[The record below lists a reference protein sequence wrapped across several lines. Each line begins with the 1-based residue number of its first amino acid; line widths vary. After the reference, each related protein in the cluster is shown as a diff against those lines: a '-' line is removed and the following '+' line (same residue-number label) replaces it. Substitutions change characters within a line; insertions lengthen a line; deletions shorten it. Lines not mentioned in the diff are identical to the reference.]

1 MPVVNRGGFAGD
13 QNADT
18 AYAAF
23 GKVNDK
29 FDAVDLSLLSKAD
42 AAAVAAALAS
52 KADEAATTLALAGKQ
67 PSDATLTAI
76 AALVTAADKLIYA
89 TGVDTFALT
98 DMSPFARTLLDDLD
112 AATMRT
118 TLGVRLGTTTNN
130 NAAAGEI
137 GEHVSSAVLSGSAVA
152 LTTNVGANIT
162 SISLTAGDW
171 DVWANAR
178 FTGQATTTVTVLGA
192 SVSLASAAVDA
203 AADRLTQS
211 FHNGQTPF
219 ATTNLDLLVG
229 ATRFSLATPATIYLV
244 GQCSFGAGTLSAFGA
259 LQARRVR

>member
-42 AAAVAAALAS
+42 AAAVAAALAT

-98 DMSPFARTLLDDLD
+98 DMSPFARTLLDDLN
-112 AATMRT
+112 AAAMRT

-178 FTGQATTTVTVLGA
+178 FTGGATTTVTVLGA

-211 FHNGQTPF
+211 FHNGQAPF
-219 ATTNLDLLVG
+219 ASTNLNCNVG
-229 ATRFSLATPATIYLV
+229 AVRLSLAATTTIYLV
-244 GQCSFGAGTLSAFGA
+244 GQCSFGTSTLSGFGT